1 MARPV
6 ATGASTAGN
15 GTAGARPLGA
25 RRTEKI
31 AETVARQILRDIQ
44 QQGLQPGAMLPP
56 ESAMLERFDIGR
68 GSLREAL
75 RILEVNG
82 LVIIKT
88 GPGGGP
94 IVAPHDPRNF
104 GQMATL
110 HLQSIGATYRQLLDA
125 RIEYEALLARRA
137 AEQEGDTA
145 GRAVRE
151 AMDRGKQPDQDDSR
165 YASVASGFH
174 ATVCSAG
181 GNPVLALAANSI
193 QSIWSVRVT
202 SVLFAPE
209 DRPLVFEQHEAI
221 TRAIERHEA
230 RRAERL
236 MREHLQHY
244 QDFCE
249 ARYPAR
255 MEDVVDWS

>member
-1 MARPV
+1 VASSQTDGVYAR
-6 ATGASTAGN
+6 AG
-15 GTAGARPLGA
+15 RVLGG

-31 AETVARQILRDIQ
+31 SENVARQILRDIQ
-44 QQGLQPGAMLPP
+44 QQGLAPGSMLPP

-82 LVIIKT
+82 LVTIKT

-94 IVAPHDPRNF
+94 IVGAPDPRNF
-104 GQMATL
+104 GQMSTL

-125 RIEYEALLARRA
+125 RVEYESLLARRA
-137 AEQEGDTA
+137 AEQEGDDV
-145 GRAVRE
+145 GRRVRE
-151 AMDRGKQPDQDDSR
+151 AAEYSKQPVPDDDR
-165 YASVASGFH
+165 YASIASGFH
-174 ATVCSAG
+174 AAVCDAG

-193 QSIWSVRVT
+193 QSIWSQRVT
-202 SVLFAPE
+202 SVLFSPE
-209 DRPLVFEQHEAI
+209 DRPAVFAQHEAI
-221 TRAIERHEA
+221 TRAIERHDGK
-230 RRAERL
+230 RAERL
-236 MREHLQHY
+236 MREHMQHY
-244 QDFCE
+244 QAYCE